1 LIDGEEKRGA
11 LNIERR
17 TPNIERRKKELL
29 MEMRAK
35 VDGPVR
41 KALGNEQVRDTRSDS
56 VEKALRIAG
65 KGPSHQAAIR
75 QAFY

>member
-1 LIDGEEKRGA
+1 
-11 LNIERR
+11 
-17 TPNIERRKKELL
+17 
-29 MEMRAK
+29 MEMRGK

-41 KALGNEQVRDTRSDS
+41 KALGNELVRDTRSDG